1 MKLRIFISFLILVC
15 CCMTSSAQEK
25 PLVVCTASMI
35 ADLVD
40 EICGEEVE
48 VRMIVPIGGDPH
60 IYEPK
65 PSDAQLASKAD
76 LIFKNGLTF
85 EGWLTELMENS
96 GTKAKI
102 ITVTEHIDA
111 IKSQEYEGSSDPHA
125 WMDASLVASGYIRS
139 IKDALVELKP
149 ESAEIFNFNYGVY
162 KQQLEDLDKY
172 IKEQINSIPK
182 SKRVLITSHDAFQ
195 YYGIRYGIK
204 LESIIGTSTDAQAQ
218 TSDIVRLQKVI
229 KDGQVPAVFVESTID
244 PKMLK
249 QIALDNGAVVG
260 GKLFAD
266 SLGDEDSGAE
276 TYYKMMKSN
285 TDKIVKA
292 LKTGEAVTELD
303 EKTASKST
311 SYLLYGILAL
321 LLVGGFFFVLKSINK

>member
-1 MKLRIFISFLILVC
+1 MKFKFLILAIAI
-15 CCMTSSAQEK
+15 TFLFNISIAQEK

-35 ADLVD
+35 ADLVN
-40 EICGEEVE
+40 ELSGEEVE
-48 VRMIVPIGGDPH
+48 VKMIVPIGGDPH

-65 PSDAQLASKAD
+65 PSDAQLAAKAD

-85 EGWLTELMENS
+85 EGWLTELLENS

-111 IKSQEYEGSSDPHA
+111 ITSQEYKGSSDPHA
-125 WMDASLVASGYIRS
+125 WMDASLVASGYIKS
-139 IKDALVELKP
+139 IRDALVELKP
-149 ESAEIFNFNYGVY
+149 EAAEIFNFNYGVY

-172 IKEQINSIPK
+172 IKEQVSSIPK
-182 SKRVLITSHDAFQ
+182 NRRVLITSHDAFQ
-195 YYGIRYGIK
+195 YYGIRYGIQ

-218 TSDIVRLQKVI
+218 TSDIVRLKKLI
-229 KDGQVPAVFVESTID
+229 KERKVPAVFVESTID

-249 QIALDNGAVVG
+249 QIAADNGAVVG

-266 SLGDEDSGAE
+266 SLGDEDSGAD

-292 LKTGEAVTELD
+292 LKSGEAAVVLD
-303 EKTASKST
+303 ENTASNST
-311 SYLLYGILAL
+311 SFILYGILGL
-321 LLVGGFFFVLKSINK
+321 LLIGGFLLVLKSINK

>member
-1 MKLRIFISFLILVC
+1 MKKILFIGIIISFYL
-15 CCMTSSAQEK
+15 SAKAQEK

-35 ADLVD
+35 ADLVN

-48 VRMIVPIGGDPH
+48 IKTIVPVGGDPH

-65 PSDAQLASKAD
+65 PSDAQLAAKAD

-85 EGWLTELMENS
+85 EGWLTELLENS

-102 ITVTEHIDA
+102 VAVTEHVDP
-111 IKSQEYEGSSDPHA
+111 IKSQEYKGSSDPHA
-125 WMDASLVASGYIRS
+125 WMNVSLVATGYIRS
-139 IKDALVELKP
+139 IKDALVALKP

-172 IKEQINSIPK
+172 ITDQIASIPK
-182 SKRVLITSHDAFQ
+182 GKRVLITSHDAFQ

-229 KDGQVPAVFVESTID
+229 KEGQVPAVFVESTID

-249 QIALDNGAVVG
+249 QIASDNGAVVG
-260 GKLFAD
+260 GELFAD
-266 SLGDEDSGAE
+266 SLGDEESGAD

-285 TDKIVKA
+285 TDKIVTA
-292 LKTGEAVTELD
+292 LKQENTAVVHD
-303 EKTASKST
+303 ESESNNST
-311 SYLLYGILAL
+311 TYLLYGLLAL
-321 LLVGGFFFVLKSINK
+321 LLVGGFFLVLKSINK